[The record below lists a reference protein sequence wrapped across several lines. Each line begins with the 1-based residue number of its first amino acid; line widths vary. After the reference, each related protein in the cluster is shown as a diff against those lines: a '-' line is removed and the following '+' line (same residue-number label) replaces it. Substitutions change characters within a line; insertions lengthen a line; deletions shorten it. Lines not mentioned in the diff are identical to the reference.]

1 MKEVTAAVRAL
12 RQRAE
17 ALLTVAKALM
27 HLDSFTGANGVKRKR
42 GRKKHISNAGRQ
54 RIRAAQQKRWA
65 AFRKQ
70 RKAV

>member
-17 ALLTVAKALM
+17 ALLTVAKALT
-27 HLDSFTGANGVKRKR
+27 HLDSFAKSNGVKHKR
-42 GRKKHISNAGRQ
+42 TNKRHISRAGRQ
-54 RIRAAQQKRWA
+54 RIRVAQQKRWA